1 MIDSDL
7 AAWAAA
13 ALGSD
18 EPLLEAR
25 GLRVGGSPWLV
36 RAARS
41 DGSGAEAVL
50 RVGPAGGSDD
60 ILTEANALAAARAA
74 GLPAPRVYAIRD
86 DTEPALLLIERVAGS
101 SRVPMERPTARLR
114 QLGSFAAHLHKTAPP
129 AGAHRRTRSIPGV
142 DFAALRR
149 AAEPIPVLQRAEAAV
164 SGYTPG
170 GADGFVHGDFWQ
182 GNTMW
187 DVDRLVAV
195 IDWDCAGV
203 GPAGIDLGSMRL
215 DAVTAFGI
223 DASDDVLAG
232 WQEVGGAAPDL
243 AYCDVVAGLATPPD
257 LDWFVDTIVA
267 QGRPDL
273 THDLLRARRD
283 EFLENALAR
292 MG

>member
-13 ALGSD
+13 TLGSD
-18 EPLLEAR
+18 GPLLEAR
-25 GLRVGGSPWLV
+25 GLRGGGAPWMV
-36 RAARS
+36 RAGVS
-41 DGSGAEAVL
+41 DGSETEAVL
-50 RVGPAGGSDD
+50 RVGPAGGLDD
-60 ILTEANALAAARAA
+60 ILTEANALAAARDE
-74 GLPAPRVYAIRD
+74 GLPVPRVLAIRD
-86 DTEPALLLIERVAGS
+86 DTDPALLLIERVAGS
-101 SRVPMERPTARLR
+101 SRVPMERPGSRLR
-114 QLGSFAAHLHKTAPP
+114 QLGAFAARLHRAAPP
-129 AGAHRRTRSIPGV
+129 TGAHRRTRPISGV

-149 AAEPIPVLQRAEAAV
+149 AAEPIAVLQRAEAAV
-164 SGYTPG
+164 DAHSPR

-187 DVDRLVAV
+187 EGDHLVAV

-203 GPAGIDLGSMRL
+203 GPAGVDLGSMRL
-215 DAVTAFGI
+215 DAATAFGI

-232 WQEVGGAAPDL
+232 WQEVAGEAPDL
-243 AYCDVVAGLATPPD
+243 AYWDLVAGLATPPD
-257 LDWFVDTIVA
+257 LGWFVDTIVA

>member
-1 MIDSDL
+1 MIDAGL

-13 ALGSD
+13 VLGSD
-18 EPLLEAR
+18 GPLLEAR
-25 GLRVGGSPWLV
+25 GLRDGGAPWMV
-36 RAARS
+36 RAALP
-41 DGSGAEAVL
+41 GGIEAEAVL
-50 RVGPAGGSDD
+50 RVGPAGGLDD
-60 ILTEANALAAARAA
+60 ILTEADALRAA
-74 GLPAPRVYAIRD
+74 GEDGLPVPRVFGVRE
-86 DTEPALLLIERVAGS
+86 TPEPALLLIERVRGS
-101 SRVPMERPTARLR
+101 STVPFERPSVRLR
-114 QLGSFAAHLHKTAPP
+114 QLGAFAARLHRATPP
-129 AGAHRRTRSIPGV
+129 AGAHRRTRSISGV

-149 AAEPIPVLQRAEAAV
+149 AAEPIPLLQRAEAAV
-164 SGYTPG
+164 DAYSPDGT
-170 GADGFVHGDFWQ
+170 DGFVHGDFWQ

-187 DVDRLVAV
+187 EGERLVAV

-215 DAVTAFGI
+215 DAATAFGI
-223 DASDDVLAG
+223 DAGDDVLAG
-232 WQEVGGAAPDL
+232 WQEVAGAAADL
-243 AYCDVVAGLATPPD
+243 AYWDLVAGLATPPD